1 MKRTLIALLISSAT
15 ALQPLVIRGNKFF
28 QGDKQFFFKGLC
40 YQPRSNAAQST
51 GKNKVINDP
60 LKDKASCQRDVALFK
75 ELGINT
81 IRVYEVD
88 STANHD
94 DCMKLLEDAGIY
106 LALDLPS
113 PDFSIN
119 RSDPSY
125 DLEIL
130 NHYKRN
136 VDAFLKYKNIG
147 VFFAGNEINNNASN
161 TNANPFVK
169 AGLRDIKA
177 YIKSKGSSIP
187 VGYANND
194 DTKTRQNIMNYFN
207 CGKDEER
214 ADFYAINVYAWCNA
228 DSYQK
233 SGYPELTK
241 ELQGFPLPAF
251 FSEFGCNTNG
261 PREFV
266 KEVAAMF
273 GPDMNE
279 VFSGGLMYEY
289 SEEDNKYG
297 IVTINSNQAVKKEP
311 EFDNLQTAYSNV
323 SPPGISINSFKQG
336 PSSASQCPAESS
348 DWESSTNLPPTP
360 STKACECMAKRLEC
374 VMNPKAINIT
384 TDNDIGEK
392 FNYLC
397 SNGADCAKYIGVDG
411 IKGNYGSFSGCTP
424 EQKLSWALNAAYVF
438 KGKNADACKDGGMLQ
453 KAESGSIDD
462 CASIKAD
469 LSEGGGKKGSNA
481 FISAPSLLLLT
492 ISAIIYH
499 LQ

>member
-1 MKRTLIALLISSAT
+1 M
-15 ALQPLVIRGNKFF
+15 
-28 QGDKQFFFKGLC
+28 
-40 YQPRSNAAQST
+40 
-51 GKNKVINDP
+51 DP

-81 IRVYEVD
+81 VRVYEVD
-88 STANHD
+88 PSANHD
-94 DCMKLLEDAGIY
+94 ECMKLLEDAGIY

-119 RSDPSY
+119 RADPSY
-125 DLEIL
+125 DLDIL
-130 NHYKRN
+130 NHYKQN

-147 VFFAGNEINNNASN
+147 VFFAGNEINNNISN

-177 YIKSKGSSIP
+177 YLKSKKSSIP

-194 DTKTRQNIMNYFN
+194 DTKTRKNIMNYFN
-207 CGKDEER
+207 CGKEEER

-266 KEVAAMF
+266 KEIDAMF

-297 IVTINSNQAVKKEP
+297 LVKVSGGKASKKEP
-311 EFDNLQTAYSNV
+311 EFDNLKEAYSKV
-323 SPPGISINSFKQG
+323 SPPSANINSFPKG
-336 PSSASQCPAESS
+336 APSESTCPPESS
-348 DWESSTNLPPTP
+348 DWESSSNLPPTP
-360 STKACECMAKRLEC
+360 STKGCECMVKRLEC
-374 VMNPKAINIT
+374 VVNPKSVNVT
-384 TDNDIGEK
+384 TDTNIGEL

-397 SNGADCAKYIGVDG
+397 SNGADCAKYISGDG
-411 IKGNYGSFSGCTP
+411 IKGKYGPFSGCTS
-424 EQKLSWALNAAYVF
+424 EQKLSWALNAAYTNA
-438 KGKNADACKDGGMLQ
+438 GKKADACKDSGMVQ
-453 KAESGSIDD
+453 KAESGSLDE
-462 CASIKAD
+462 CAAIKAD
-469 LSEGGGKKGSNA
+469 ISEGGKGSNA
-481 FISAPSLLLLT
+481 FVYSPTLDLSVIIAIMISQLL
-492 ISAIIYH
+492 
-499 LQ
+499 